1 MSSDGYDAREV
12 QQWINEIEEVLDTSC
27 DDLNI
32 EQEEVISNIRTHYV
46 AAQEKIMS
54 EGLSEEASYELEV
67 AYDLL
72 ENDYKIA
79 THLNNQDIDI

>member
-12 QQWINEIEEVLDTSC
+12 QTWLNEIEEVLDEPC
-27 DDLNI
+27 NDLNL
-32 EQEEVISNIRTHYV
+32 EQEEVINNIRTHYV

-67 AYDLL
+67 AYELL

-79 THLNNQDIDI
+79 THLNNQEIDI

>member
-12 QQWINEIEEVLDTSC
+12 QTWINKIEEVLDEPC
-27 DDLNI
+27 NDLNL

-46 AAQEKIMS
+46 TAQEKIMS

-67 AYDLL
+67 AYELL

-79 THLNNQDIDI
+79 THLNNQEIDI